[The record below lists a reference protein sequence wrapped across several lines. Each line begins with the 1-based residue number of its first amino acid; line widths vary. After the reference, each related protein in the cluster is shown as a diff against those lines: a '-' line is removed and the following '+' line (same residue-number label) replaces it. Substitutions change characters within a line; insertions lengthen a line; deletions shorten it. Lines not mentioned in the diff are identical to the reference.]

1 MDKDFLKKN
10 GYNPRGDLYKATK
23 DGACL
28 YSLSEVPLKW
38 EKKQTKKL
46 VGLV

>member
-1 MDKDFLKKN
+1 MEI
-10 GYNPRGDLYKATK
+10 YKLQK
-23 DGACL
+23 MVNI

-38 EKKQTKKL
+38 GKKQTKKL